1 MVERRDGATL
11 SRALAAAACMSD
23 IESRPPETAS
33 TTRRACSPCATSSR
47 SESSIPES
55 NSTGSRPRSYHRFR
69 GNAHSTRN
77 SVETHGPLGVIWVS
91 LGLVAFYIALI
102 WINSLLGLDDHAAV
116 HAAAQHLW
124 TYLGKKPVP
133 PAT

>member
-1 MVERRDGATL
+1 MP

-33 TTRRACSPCATSSR
+33 TTRRACNASETDLS

-55 NSTGSRPRSYHRFR
+55 NDTGSHRASTIDSAV
-69 GNAHSTRN
+69 NAHSTRN

-91 LGLVAFYIALI
+91 VGLVCFYIALI
-102 WINSLLGLDDHAAV
+102 WINSLLGLMITP
-116 HAAAQHLW
+116 LF
-124 TYLGKKPVP
+124 TLLGNSVYNMIRKKRVP
-133 PAT
+133 PAP